1 MTDHELEPTGRAGR
15 LGPLRHRE
23 FRLLFAGRTISMAGS
38 AMAPVALAFA
48 VLDLTGSTTDLGI
61 VLAARQI
68 PVLVLLL
75 FGGVWA
81 DRLPRHHVM
90 VASDV
95 LSGASQAVV
104 ATLLLTGHAQIWQ
117 LAVLASVN
125 GASTAF
131 FFPASSGI
139 VPQTVTASLLQQAN
153 ATLRLALNATTV
165 TGAAIGGIL
174 VAATSPGVAIAID
187 AVSYFVAAA
196 CIAAMRVTA
205 ADRIPGSTVLHEL
218 REGWHDFWSR
228 TWLWVIVLQF
238 GVVNAFQNGAI
249 MVLGPGIAKDD
260 LGGAA
265 AWGAVLTA
273 TSVGLIL
280 CGFLMLRWRP
290 RRILFVATLAVFP
303 FALPLLALAGPAP
316 LAVVIACAF
325 AAGFCIEIFG
335 VLWDTAMQQEIPAEK
350 LSRLYAYDMLGSFAL
365 TPLALAAVGPIS
377 AAIGTRAT
385 LIGCTILVF
394 GATAPVLLSRD
405 VRTLERRDAVTAP
418 TAEPAT
424 S

>member
-1 MTDHELEPTGRAGR
+1 MSR

-23 FRLLFAGRTISMAGS
+23 FRLLFAGRTISGVGS
-38 AMAPVALAFA
+38 AMAPVALAFG

-68 PVLVLLL
+68 PVLILLL

-90 VASDV
+90 VAAN
-95 LSGASQAVV
+95 LTSGASQAVV
-104 ATLLLTGHAQIWQ
+104 AFLLLTGHAQIWQ
-117 LAVLASVN
+117 LALLAAVN

-139 VPQTVTASLLQQAN
+139 VPQTVTTPLLQQAN
-153 ATLRLALNATTV
+153 ATLRLALNATTI
-165 TGAAIGGIL
+165 TGTAIGGIL
-174 VAATSPGVAIAID
+174 VAATSPGIAIAVD
-187 AVSYFVAAA
+187 AVSYVAAAA

-205 ADRIPGSTVLHEL
+205 ADRVPGSTVLHEL
-218 REGWHDFWSR
+218 REGWRDFWSR

-249 MVLGPGIAKDD
+249 QVLGPGIAKDD
-260 LGGAA
+260 LGGPA
-265 AWGAVLTA
+265 AWAAILTA

-280 CGFLMLRWRP
+280 CGLIMLRWRP

-303 FALPLLALAGPAP
+303 FALPLIALAIPAS
-316 LAVVIACAF
+316 LAVVIATAF
-325 AAGFCIEIFG
+325 TAGFCIEIFG

-350 LSRLYAYDMLGSFAL
+350 LSRLFAYDMLGSLAL

-385 LIGCTILVF
+385 LIGCAILTI
-394 GATAPVLLSRD
+394 GATAPVLLSHD
-405 VRTLERRDAVTAP
+405 VRTLERRSTAP
-418 TAEPAT
+418 AVPEPVGAV
-424 S
+424 